1 MKLTV
6 ETVKRSKRSLKSCSD
21 EQKDLSGMKIVI
33 KIKLQNTVGK
43 HITTLAGIRIKL
55 LIGKAG

>member
-6 ETVKRSKRSLKSCSD
+6 VTVKRSKRSLKSRSD
-21 EQKDLSGMKIVI
+21 EQKRSVRNEVVI
-33 KIKLQNTVGK
+33 KIELQNTVGK
-43 HITTLAGIRIKL
+43 QITTLAGIRIKL